1 MERFPLLFSPLRI
14 GPMTIENRIVMPA
27 MNLSYSDDGS
37 INEQLVNFYKERA
50 LGGAG
55 LIIIGGCYVDRV
67 GMGIPMMIGIDDDK
81 FIDKLKWFTSEIH
94 GCSKTKVAAQLYHA
108 GRYAFEILTGMK
120 PVSSSDKVNNFTK
133 LPSRA
138 LQTEEIPGI
147 IQKIVDAALRA
158 KRAGFDAVE
167 LLGSAGYLIDQF
179 LSPLVNDRTDKY
191 GGSFE
196 NRLRFPLE
204 LIRAVRE
211 AVGGNVAVIMRY
223 SGSDLV
229 EGSNTH
235 LDKAKI
241 APYLADAGLDALNIT
256 GGWHEAKV
264 PMITMNVPPG
274 VFSYFAR
281 LIKQKVSIPVFAS
294 NRINDPF
301 IAERILQVRD
311 ADAACIG
318 RGLIADP
325 EFPRKAKEG
334 RIREIRKCIGCNQ
347 GCFDAVFNKDIVRCL
362 RNPQASME
370 GKYDLS
376 KVANPLRVVI
386 VGAGIAGLECARV
399 AAIRGHK
406 VSVHEKSDMVG
417 GQAWYAGTPPG
428 REEIVGMIEWYEDEL
443 ARLGV
448 PVHLNQEMN
457 VDSITGLKPDAV
469 ILATGAKASKPPIK
483 GIDLPMVHFA
493 WEFLDPSKRIYP
505 GEACVVI
512 GGGATGVETALALA
526 EFGALKPEVA
536 GFLNYFGV
544 LNAEEAWKATRTQRK
559 VYIIELL
566 DKLGQNF
573 GKSTRW
579 VMLQDLQMHGI
590 TSIMNAKVAE
600 IAGQADGKASISFLA
615 GEKPSSLQNIDS
627 IFVATSIRS
636 ENALEKGLKEAGVKV
651 KLIGDAKKTEDLM
664 QAIHTGFKAAV
675 KL

>member
-1 MERFPLLFSPLRI
+1 MA
-14 GPMTIENRIVMPA
+14 IENRIVMPA

-50 LGGAG
+50 IGGAG

-81 FIDKLKWFTSEIH
+81 FIDKLKWFTKEIH
-94 GCSKTKVAAQLYHA
+94 ECSKAKVAAQLYHA
-108 GRYAFEILTGMK
+108 GRYAFEILTGMT
-120 PVSSSDKVNNFTK
+120 PVSSSDKVNGFTK

-138 LQTEEIPGI
+138 LKTEEIPGVV
-147 IQKIVDAALRA
+147 QKIADAASRA
-158 KRAGFDAVE
+158 KKAGFDAVE
-167 LLGSAGYLIDQF
+167 VLGSAGYLIDQF

-196 NRLRFPLE
+196 NRLRFPQE
-204 LIRAVRE
+204 VIRAVRE
-211 AVGGNVAVIMRY
+211 AVGSNIAVLMRY

-229 EGSNTH
+229 DGSNTH
-235 LDKAKI
+235 VDKAKI
-241 APYLADAGLDALNIT
+241 APYLAAAGLDAINVT

-274 VFSYFAR
+274 VFAYFSR
-281 LIKQKVSIPVFAS
+281 LIKRSVNIPVFAS

-311 ADAACIG
+311 ADAVCVG

-325 EFPRKAKEG
+325 EFPRKAREG

-406 VSVHEKSDMVG
+406 VSVYEKKDMIG

-428 REEIVGMIEWYEDEL
+428 REEIVGMIQWYEDEL

-448 PVHLNQEMN
+448 PVHLGQEMQ
-457 VDSITGLKPDAV
+457 VDSIIALKPETV

-483 GIDLPMVHFA
+483 GIDLPIVHYA
-493 WEFLDPSKRIYP
+493 WEFLDPTKRIYP
-505 GEACVVI
+505 GETCVVI

-526 EFGALKPEVA
+526 EFGALQPEVA

-544 LNAEEAWKATRTQRK
+544 LNAEEAWKATRTQRN
-559 VYIIELL
+559 VLIIELL

-579 VMLQDLQMHGI
+579 VMLQDVQKHDIKAIL
-590 TSIMNAKVAE
+590 NAKVME
-600 IAGQADGKASISFLA
+600 IANQADGKASISFIV
-615 GEKPSSLQNIDS
+615 GEKPGKIKDIDS
-627 IFVATSIRS
+627 IFVATSIHS
-636 ENALEKGLKEAGVKV
+636 ENPLEKGLKEAGVKV
-651 KLIGDAKKTEDLM
+651 KIIGDAKKTEDLM

-675 KL
+675 KI